1 MITKNEYDV
10 LKFIYDSKNHLATR
24 EELDAYLLSTT
35 NDFFIENSY
44 NSINEY
50 FNYLYTRL
58 SDKPNVAIGN
68 NGSQYYY
75 VTFYGLALMY
85 EYEYYNKTHELA
97 TEANK
102 YSYESNKIA
111 SEAKTISKCSK
122 DVSIV
127 SLIASI
133 LSIIVSILI
142 AFFG

>member
-1 MITKNEYDV
+1 MITKIEYDL
-10 LKFIYDSKNHLATR
+10 LKFIYDNKNHLATY
-24 EELDAYLLSTT
+24 EEIKTYLLSTT
-35 NDFFIENSY
+35 SNFFIENSY
-44 NSINEY
+44 ENIDKY
-50 FNYLYTRL
+50 YDYLYARL
-58 SDKPNVAIGN
+58 IDKPNVAIGN
-68 NGSQYYY
+68 NGSEYYY

-85 EYEYYNKTHELA
+85 EYEYYNKTHEL
-97 TEANK
+97 TIEANK